1 MTWQR
6 SAHTVSSKVLAP
18 SRYQQIWWKLFLSLC
33 LFALNLAQLLKKLS
47 TLLKMSTH
55 NTESASKS
63 PLQLLLTTACDA
75 QSWQGAWNVRYFEE
89 KSGIFLKVIFL
100 FQRTLEKSRNT
111 IVISSQPFSASK
123 GCYFSNR
130 RVIARYKGRI
140 WDSKIWKALW
150 SNGSVLWP

>member
-1 MTWQR
+1 MVFYNVSFSLKWTDYKRMREQGEAVTWQR
-6 SAHTVSSKVLAP
+6 SAHTVRSKLLVP

-89 KSGIFLKVIFL
+89 KSGIFLKWFSWFKEHL
-100 FQRTLEKSRNT
+100 KSQE
-111 IVISSQPFSASK
+111 IQ
-123 GCYFSNR
+123 
-130 RVIARYKGRI
+130 
-140 WDSKIWKALW
+140 L
-150 SNGSVLWP
+150 